1 LNIDFNTAFPI
12 YLQIIEEFKRQIAV
26 GALKPGEKL
35 PSQRDLAA
43 RLKVNAN
50 TVQRVYR
57 EMELLGLVD
66 TLRGQG
72 TFIREDAALV
82 EQMREEML
90 ANLIDDFIQAMQAL
104 DLQDAEII
112 SLLESRLNR
121 GDR

>member
-1 LNIDFNTAFPI
+1 MNIDFNTAFPI